1 MNKQMFLQAL
11 QRGLAGLPPA
21 FRAAFAKP
29 SPEATVWREK
39 SYEIYRKR
47 GDKGEWET
55 GQFDRVVFTGEGAER
70 AAVIYDFK
78 TNALRTGDSAEA
90 FEQRMC
96 QTYMSQ
102 MNAYR
107 AALGALTGLPARR
120 IRSVLLLQS
129 TESAVECGA

>member
-1 MNKQMFLQAL
+1 MAL
-11 QRGLAGLPPA
+11 
-21 FRAAFAKP
+21 
-29 SPEATVWREK
+29 WREK
-39 SYEIYRKR
+39 SYEIYRQR

-78 TNALRTGDSAEA
+78 TNALRTVESIDA

-96 QTYMSQ
+96 QTYASQ

-107 AALGALTGLPARR
+107 AALGTLTGLPVSR

>member
-1 MNKQMFLQAL
+1 MGGREGACSSAAGVSC
-11 QRGLAGLPPA
+11 RVCETESGSDGLA
-21 FRAAFAKP
+21 
-29 SPEATVWREK
+29 
-39 SYEIYRKR
+39 RKELR
-47 GDKGEWET
+47 DLSHKGEWET

-107 AALGALTGLPARR
+107 AALGALTGLPASR